1 MAGLL
6 GVGKHKRVHRQR
18 LDVSQ
23 IGRTMLQGRTEKILD
38 VLADMGSIGSCAVNT
53 G

>member
-6 GVGKHKRVHRQR
+6 GVGKHKRAHRQR

-23 IGRTMLQGRTEKILD
+23 AGDNAAGRTEKILD
-38 VLADMGSIGSCAVNT
+38 VLADMGSIGSLVL
-53 G
+53 